1 MLVKNIKIKSLSSI
15 FGTAIAIGSVIGA
28 VVPVNAQSHN
38 DREQNNREST
48 TITNNGLPS
57 HRRDGGTRSSC
68 IVNSQEFVA
77 IVPQTAVS
85 LTTSANPKLYF
96 HVPQTSQSQ
105 TIELVLRD
113 RQDRLI
119 YETSIETKGRSRIM
133 SVEVPLIDSPS
144 KSLDSVSEYQWYLS
158 NICDPEKRSQ
168 DIVLQGWIERVEL
181 SENTQEKL
189 KKLSPIEQANFYQQQ
204 GIWHDAL
211 NIAANRLQF
220 QSENISQTQW
230 SEFLNQIGLEEL
242 ATKPLIDSQ

>member
-15 FGTAIAIGSVIGA
+15 FGAAIAIGSVIGV
-28 VVPVNAQSHN
+28 VVPANAHPNN

-68 IVNSQEFVA
+68 IVNSREFVA

-85 LTTSANPKLYF
+85 LTASSNPKLYF

-105 TIELVLRD
+105 TIEFVLRD

-119 YETSIETKGRSRIM
+119 YETLIETEGRSGII
-133 SVEVPLIDSPS
+133 SIEVPLIDSPS
-144 KSLDSVSEYQWYLS
+144 KSLDSASEYQWYLS

-220 QSENISQTQW
+220 GSDNISQTQW
-230 SEFLNQIGLEEL
+230 SEFLNQIDLEEF
-242 ATKPLIDSQ
+242 ATKPLINFE